1 MGIALS
7 ATAAAQLSTTEPSF
21 RSAADA
27 GRAKLLPS
35 HPEVGSVFGDA
46 FQATRRPV
54 SEIQIKSETQQA
66 TPAVPAASRRLTP
79 VAPKA
84 ASTQNDSTAARVR
97 ISTTEV
103 PAAQA
108 PVAQAPVA
116 QAPATQAPVAQA
128 PVARSLFRVL
138 RGEIS
143 ADAASELPDQMQLN
157 DIMLTNGTEDV
168 SGQISIPSLQ
178 PVPDHA
184 PSLSGGQPIQ
194 DMTGHVSVVTE
205 GCCDSSRRP
214 NRKMSKRGSRGK
226 SRVSRIAS
234 RFVEFYDPACNCP
247 DPDGY
252 YMPVLLVAGE
262 EPQDDL
268 DEDMIEVNEGDRLL
282 DRKLTDIRPTLDY
295 AWGDKKVSELP
306 TDFYK
311 RIDHGQYVDT
321 VAPRMVLQWA
331 PSNLWYH
338 PLYFE
343 DPGLERYGHTRHKFV
358 QPFVS
363 SGRFLG
369 QVVGLP
375 YQMTLHPPHCPEYAL
390 GYYQP
395 GECAPKLKYQI
406 PWNEEA
412 AAVQF
417 LWIAGFVLLIP

>member
-1 MGIALS
+1 MD
-7 ATAAAQLSTTEPSF
+7 
-21 RSAADA
+21 ADNA
-27 GRAKLLPS
+27 GRAKLVPS

-46 FQATRRPV
+46 FLATGRPV
-54 SEIQIKSETQQA
+54 SEIQLKPEVQQA
-66 TPAVPAASRRLTP
+66 KPAAPVAPRRLTP
-79 VAPKA
+79 A
-84 ASTQNDSTAARVR
+84 AETSFSRRSGAVTDDSTAARIQV
-97 ISTTEV
+97 STTDI
-103 PAAQA
+103 
-108 PVAQAPVA
+108 
-116 QAPATQAPVAQA
+116 PATQA

-143 ADAASELPDQMQLN
+143 ADAAAELPDQMQLN
-157 DIMLTNGTEDV
+157 DIMLTSGSEDV
-168 SGQISIPSLQ
+168 AGQISIPSLQ
-178 PVPDHA
+178 PVPEQVSPVPSDQA
-184 PSLSGGQPIQ
+184 PLDITGQVNVI
-194 DMTGHVSVVTE
+194 TE
-205 GCCDSSRRP
+205 GCCDSTRSAGRRTA
-214 NRKMSKRGSRGK
+214 KRSARGK

-234 RFVEFYDPACNCP
+234 RFIEFYDPACDCP
-247 DPDGY
+247 NPDGY

-262 EPQDDL
+262 EPPKDDPDGFADL
-268 DEDMIEVNEGDRLL
+268 NEATAGDRLL

-295 AWGDKKVSELP
+295 AWGDKEASQLP
-306 TDFYK
+306 ADFYK